1 MDFIIAPVIVG
12 TICATI
18 YGLFELFARRRER
31 MAFIEKL
38 SEIKSLGQVE
48 GKIDFTFGKSFSCW
62 ALRGACLLIGLGLG
76 LIIGYLITPGI
87 GEYYDKIRLAKI
99 ESVVYGGSI
108 LLFGGLGLL
117 AAFILEVKFFQKH
130 EK

>member
-1 MDFIIAPVIVG
+1 MNFIIAPVIVG

-18 YGLFELFARRRER
+18 YSLFELFARRRER
-31 MAFIEKL
+31 IALIEKL
-38 SEIKSLGQVE
+38 SEIKSLGQIE

-76 LIIGYLITPGI
+76 LIVGYLITLGT
-87 GEYYDKIRLAKI
+87 GEGSDRI
-99 ESVVYGGSI
+99 ESVLYGGSI

-117 AAFILEVKFFQKH
+117 VAFILEMKFFQKH